1 MKSQRGNLDN
11 LNFTNIPEVPWCLRK
26 RLDEVR
32 FEEKLKK
39 TRVCMYIQGKNKT
52 EENICLE
59 KTEQAQN
66 VLVTSLQWLHHVMKI
81 QRLKCLS

>member
-26 RLDEVR
+26 CLEEMRI
-32 FEEKLKK
+32 EEKLKK

-52 EENICLE
+52 EENICLK

-66 VLVTSLQWLHHVMKI
+66 VQVTFLHWLHHM
-81 QRLKCLS
+81 S